1 MLSFHSTSM
10 PPAQP
15 RDPSTDIRIVH
26 ASAADL
32 DRVAALFDAY
42 RQFYKKPPD
51 LDACR
56 RYLSAR
62 LAKRDSVL
70 YLGFAPAA
78 GTKASGFVHLYPSF
92 DSLAMKPLWI
102 LYDLFVAP
110 ESRRRGLGRALMD
123 CASALARQTGASC
136 LALETAKDNLAAQAL
151 YEQLGYR
158 RDELFFRYSLP
169 L

>member
-1 MLSFHSTSM
+1 M
-10 PPAQP
+10 PTENAPDLRIIQAG
-15 RDPSTDIRIVH
+15 PS
-26 ASAADL
+26 DL
-32 DRVAALFDAY
+32 DQAATLFDAY

-51 LDACR
+51 LAAAR

-70 YLGFAPAA
+70 YLGYAPAA
-78 GTKASGFVHLYPSF
+78 SAHASGFVHLYPSF

-102 LYDLFVAP
+102 LYDLYVAP
-110 ESRRRGLGRALMD
+110 ASRRHGLARALMNR
-123 CASALARQTGASC
+123 ATALARDNGASC
-136 LALETAKDNLAAQAL
+136 LALETAKDNLQAQSL

-158 RDELFFRYSLP
+158 RDDVFYRYSLP